1 MATYSRCQR
10 TEAADLLGDAGRHDD
25 PKELSGLGEAGD
37 ERLQAQDAV
46 PGGAA
51 LRRRAAAPDDYDEN
65 SINEFSL
72 KIFFKS
78 LSESLFALYDFLD
91 CFQNCI

>member
-1 MATYSRCQR
+1 VTQDGTTIRR
-10 TEAADLLGDAGRHDD
+10 RV
-25 PKELSGLGEAGD
+25 SGLGEVGD
-37 ERLQAQDAV
+37 ERLQAQDAG

-72 KIFFKS
+72 NIFFQIS
-78 LSESLFALYDFLD
+78 LRVFARYL
-91 CFQNCI
+91 